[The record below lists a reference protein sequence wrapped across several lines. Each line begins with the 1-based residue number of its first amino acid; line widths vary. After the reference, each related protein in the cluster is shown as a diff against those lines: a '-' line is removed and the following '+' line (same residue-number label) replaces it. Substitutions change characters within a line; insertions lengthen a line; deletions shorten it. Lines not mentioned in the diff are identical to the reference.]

1 MSPEVAL
8 IELLTKRDAEIERLQ
23 AIVAERTR
31 LLGQTAKER
40 DEYDDEIERLK
51 TALDA
56 GIRAAELALFVIR
69 KQGVMPNS
77 SWQGGFE
84 KDLAAARAGRA
95 NEQTAPTS
103 KCVAEHMGGGRCVG
117 KCLDPKDCCGTPL
130 EQNAVRKCTAC
141 DGTGTIEARDGGATC
156 YACGGSGDQRDC
168 YAHPRVP
175 LSDASGNGSDG

>member
-1 MSPEVAL
+1 MT
-8 IELLTKRDAEIERLQ
+8 IFTKQDGYRLQQQNYDLKAEIERL
-23 AIVAERTR
+23 
-31 LLGQTAKER
+31 
-40 DEYDDEIERLK
+40 
-51 TALDA
+51 
-56 GIRAAELALFVIR
+56 RAALQHIAHWTQWPKDTDIVEIRDIAREAL
-69 KQGVMPNS
+69 GV
-77 SWQGGFE
+77 
-84 KDLAAARAGRA
+84 
-95 NEQTAPTS
+95 NEQISVKDTGRYMTQEEIDKAPGIINATEQNAPAS
-103 KCVAEHMGGGRCVG
+103 KCVAEHMGGKRCVG